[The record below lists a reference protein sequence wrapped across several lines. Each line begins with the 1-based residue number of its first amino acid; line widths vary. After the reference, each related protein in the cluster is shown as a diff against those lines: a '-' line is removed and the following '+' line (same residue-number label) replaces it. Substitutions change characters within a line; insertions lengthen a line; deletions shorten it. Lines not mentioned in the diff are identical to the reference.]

1 MTRYYLLDHPP
12 ASQQFYPPPRANGL
26 TGGVVIHTTESPAQP
41 VGADDG
47 AVSVAGFISR
57 RSDPGSYHCIVD
69 SGSTVLL
76 LPDNYTAFHVAANG
90 YNSRTWGI
98 SFACRST
105 QLDVNAEWTKRAMR
119 QAAAA
124 IVGFWTRNGF
134 DPVAAAVMRPAADVL
149 NRPGLTTHGDA
160 QPWDRSDAWTRHPQ
174 RLALEALLLAEIA
187 AIVNP
192 PVPEEDDDVKPLEMW
207 RDPATGSIWLF
218 WTGPWRTGLKTT
230 DDVRMYQMAGVPFR
244 GDFPDKAFGDVKLRN
259 TQWVKTG

>member
-26 TGGVVIHTTESPAQP
+26 TGGVVLHTTESPKQRI
-41 VGADDG
+41 GADNG
-47 AVSVAGFISR
+47 AINIAGFISR

-76 LPDNYTAFHVAANG
+76 VPDNYTAFHVAANG

-105 QLDVNAEWTKRAMR
+105 ELAPDDEWTQLAMK

-124 IVGFWTRNGF
+124 IVAFWQRNRF
-134 DPVAAAVMRPAADVL
+134 DPAACAVMRPAPDVL
-149 NRPGLTTHGDA
+149 NMSGLTTHGDA
-160 QPWDRSDAWTRHPQ
+160 QPWDRSDAWTRSPH
-174 RLALEALLLAEIA
+174 RLGLEALLLAEIA
-187 AIVNP
+187 ALVNP
-192 PVPEEDDDVKPLEMW
+192 PVPEEDDMKPLEMW

-218 WTGPWRTGLKTT
+218 WTGPWRTGLKTQE
-230 DDVRMYQMAGVPFR
+230 DVKAYQMAGIPFR
-244 GDFPDKAFGDVKLRN
+244 GDFPTTEFGAMKLRN